1 MLQNEMLLRVKL
13 INELLKYIL
22 TSSFLFCQD
31 LGGTATDVAGKYGS
45 HIDML
50 HLFYIH
56 VILN

>member
-1 MLQNEMLLRVKL
+1 MFLRGKL
-13 INELLKYIL
+13 VIELLKYIL
-22 TSSFLFCQD
+22 TNSFLFCQE
-31 LGGTATDVAGKYGS
+31 LGEIATDVAGKYGS